1 MKMRIIFSELMF
13 SVILINGILRV
24 YLASPPSSDQWIVG
38 HYDESPVASLYFA
51 GQNFVWS
58 ERVI

>member
-1 MKMRIIFSELMF
+1 MRIIFSELMF
-13 SVILINGILRV
+13 SVILINGMLRV

-38 HYDESPVASLYFA
+38 RYDESPVASLYFA

>member
-1 MKMRIIFSELMF
+1 MRIIFSELMF
-13 SVILINGILRV
+13 SVILINGMLRV

-38 HYDESPVASLYFA
+38 HYDERQVASLYFA
-51 GQNFVWS
+51 GQNFVWN